1 MRNGCRSKNGPQ
13 IRLQRLDLLFLFRR
27 REENVRRGS
36 RKIRQRCRGGS
47 TQFVQLN
54 LKRPINNY
62 KTSFE
67 ATRRIVFVAGPGV
80 EILDLVGPLQVFARA
95 ADMFRR
101 ENPGSPPI
109 YSVEVVTISRQR
121 SLLANCGL
129 RITAHKTFREAPG
142 KIDTL
147 LIAGGDA
154 IEQNRIS
161 PEAVRWL
168 KRIAKR
174 IRRIGSVCTGAMFL
188 ARAGLLDG
196 RRATTHWNWCRTLIK
211 HAPKA
216 RVDPDPIFVR
226 DENVY
231 TSAGVTAG
239 MDLALAL
246 VEEDYGSRLALQV
259 ARNLVLYLR
268 RPGGQSQFSA
278 ALSLQSTDRKPLRE
292 LEAWVLDNL
301 DKPLTVPMLAQRI
314 AMSPRNFARV
324 FAKEMRTTPAKFVER
339 LRVETARRRLEESQ
353 NTMET
358 IASECGFGN
367 VNSMRNV
374 FQRTLKIP
382 PGQYRRHFRH
392 VKRGKR

>member
-1 MRNGCRSKNGPQ
+1 M
-13 IRLQRLDLLFLFRR
+13 
-27 REENVRRGS
+27 
-36 RKIRQRCRGGS
+36 
-47 TQFVQLN
+47 
-54 LKRPINNY
+54 
-62 KTSFE
+62 
-67 ATRRIVFVAGPGV
+67 
-80 EILDLVGPLQVFARA
+80 LDLVGPLQVFARA
-95 ADMFRR
+95 SEMFARQ
-101 ENPGSPPI
+101 NPGTTPL
-109 YSVEVVTISRQR
+109 YSVEVISASTHR
-121 SLLANCGL
+121 SLLTNCGV
-129 RITAHKTFREAPG
+129 RITAHKTYREVRG
-142 KIDTL
+142 KVDTL
-147 LIAGGDA
+147 LVAGGSA
-154 IEQNRIS
+154 IENDEVN
-161 PEAVRWL
+161 PTVVRWL
-168 KRIAKR
+168 RKISGRS
-174 IRRIGSVCTGAMFL
+174 RRIGSVCTGAMLL

-196 RRATTHWNWCRTLIK
+196 RRATTHWNWCEVLIRR
-211 HAPKA
+211 APRA
-216 RVDPDPIFVR
+216 DVDPDPIFVR

-246 VEEDYGSRLALQV
+246 VEEDHGSKLALQV

-301 DKPLTVPMLAQRI
+301 SKPITVSVLAQRV

-324 FAKEMRTTPAKFVER
+324 FIKEMKTTPAKFVER

-353 NTMET
+353 NSMET

-392 VKRGKR
+392 VKHRKPKNK

>member
-1 MRNGCRSKNGPQ
+1 MSGP
-13 IRLQRLDLLFLFRR
+13 
-27 REENVRRGS
+27 N
-36 RKIRQRCRGGS
+36 
-47 TQFVQLN
+47 
-54 LKRPINNY
+54 
-62 KTSFE
+62 
-67 ATRRIVFVAGPGV
+67 V

-95 ADMFRR
+95 SDMYKRA
-101 ENPGSPPI
+101 SPASLPI
-109 YSVEVVTISRQR
+109 YSVEVVSISASR
-121 SLLANCGL
+121 SLFANCGV
-129 RITAHKTFREAPG
+129 RVIADRTFREVRG

-147 LIAGGDA
+147 LVAGGDA
-154 IEQNRIS
+154 IEQNEIN

-168 KRIAKR
+168 KRISPR
-174 IRRIGSVCTGAMFL
+174 IRRVGSVCTGAMLL

-196 RRATTHWNWCRTLIK
+196 RRATTHWNWCQTLIK
-211 HAPKA
+211 RAPRA
-216 RVDPDPIFVR
+216 RVERDPIFVR

-246 VEEDYGSRLALQV
+246 VEEDHGSRLALQV

-278 ALSLQSTDRKPLRE
+278 ALSLQLTDRKPLLE

-301 DKPLTVPMLAQRI
+301 QKALTVPLLAQRV

-324 FAKEMRTTPAKFVER
+324 FTKEMKTTPAKFVER
-339 LRVETARRRLEESQ
+339 LRVEAARRRLEESH
-353 NTMET
+353 NSMET
-358 IASECGFGN
+358 IADECGFGN

-374 FQRTLKIP
+374 FQRTLKIA

-392 VKRGKR
+392 VKYPAQKN

>member
-1 MRNGCRSKNGPQ
+1 MSGP
-13 IRLQRLDLLFLFRR
+13 
-27 REENVRRGS
+27 N
-36 RKIRQRCRGGS
+36 
-47 TQFVQLN
+47 
-54 LKRPINNY
+54 
-62 KTSFE
+62 
-67 ATRRIVFVAGPGV
+67 V

-95 ADMFRR
+95 SDMYKRA
-101 ENPGSPPI
+101 SPASLPI
-109 YSVEVVTISRQR
+109 YSVEVVSISASR
-121 SLLANCGL
+121 SLFANCGV
-129 RITAHKTFREAPG
+129 RVIADRTFREVRG

-147 LIAGGDA
+147 LVAGGDA
-154 IEQNRIS
+154 IEQNEIN

-168 KRIAKR
+168 KRISPR
-174 IRRIGSVCTGAMFL
+174 IRRVGSVCTGAMLL

-196 RRATTHWNWCRTLIK
+196 RRATTHWNWCQTLIK
-211 HAPKA
+211 RAPRA
-216 RVDPDPIFVR
+216 RVERDPIFVR

-246 VEEDYGSRLALQV
+246 VEEDHGSRLALQV

-278 ALSLQSTDRKPLRE
+278 ALSLQLTDRKPLLE

-301 DKPLTVPMLAQRI
+301 QKVLTVPLLAQRV

-324 FAKEMRTTPAKFVER
+324 FTKEMKTTPAKFVER
-339 LRVETARRRLEESQ
+339 LRVEAARRRLEESH
-353 NTMET
+353 NSMET
-358 IASECGFGN
+358 IADECGFGN

-374 FQRTLKIP
+374 FQRTLKIA

-392 VKRGKR
+392 VKYPAQKN

>member
-1 MRNGCRSKNGPQ
+1 MEPS
-13 IRLQRLDLLFLFRR
+13 
-27 REENVRRGS
+27 
-36 RKIRQRCRGGS
+36 
-47 TQFVQLN
+47 
-54 LKRPINNY
+54 
-62 KTSFE
+62 
-67 ATRRIVFVAGPGV
+67 TRRIVFVSGPNV

-95 ADMFRR
+95 SDMYKRA
-101 ENPGSPPI
+101 SPASLPI
-109 YSVEVVTISRQR
+109 YSVEVVSISASR
-121 SLLANCGL
+121 SLFANCGV
-129 RITAHKTFREAPG
+129 RVIADRTFREVRG

-147 LIAGGDA
+147 LVAGGDA
-154 IEQNRIS
+154 IEQNEIN

-168 KRIAKR
+168 KRISPR
-174 IRRIGSVCTGAMFL
+174 IRRVGSVCTGAMLL

-196 RRATTHWNWCRTLIK
+196 RRATTHWNWCQTLIK
-211 HAPKA
+211 RAPRA
-216 RVDPDPIFVR
+216 RVERDPIFVR

-246 VEEDYGSRLALQV
+246 VEEDHGSRLALQV

-278 ALSLQSTDRKPLRE
+278 ALSLQLTDRKPLLE

-301 DKPLTVPMLAQRI
+301 QKALTVPLLAQRV

-324 FAKEMRTTPAKFVER
+324 FTQEMKTTPAKFVER
-339 LRVETARRRLEESQ
+339 LRVEAARRRLEESH
-353 NTMET
+353 NSMET
-358 IASECGFGN
+358 IADECGFGN

-374 FQRTLKIP
+374 FQRTLKIA

-392 VKRGKR
+392 VKYPAQKN